1 MKPSWSRSEWQ
12 AGQVLIQAAKL
23 VLFMRLLANLPMVL
37 TWRDE
42 PPTPFAVV
50 FAALTTATTLALIL
64 TWSVVVPFIVKHPA
78 TVLLDVTLSTVLAAV
93 SNSSIVYTA
102 YLACGAFLVGMLFE
116 ASYRHLITIL
126 IIVVYATVII
136 LNPDGAHSPPL
147 IVSVPVW
154 ATIITLLVC
163 VHMGA
168 TLRTLQWRIDAA
180 LEQSAQSAH
189 DAALGEERSR
199 LARELHDSL
208 TKTLV
213 GIGLQAT
220 ALRMKHPECAETA
233 KTISHAANEAVKE
246 SRKILTDLRDGAQTP
261 AQESL
266 QQALEELGTLYDI
279 TVNTELELRHLRS
292 SDPAAYVVRKIVE
305 EAVINAAKHSGAD
318 QVDVV
323 IRSLP
328 GGITAIVS
336 DRGTGMRRGTFDSSV
351 GHYGLTGM
359 RERAA
364 SIGGRVDIDSKPGTG
379 TTISINAPLKGQEH
393 DTKASNSHS

>member
-220 ALRMKHPECAETA
+220 ALR
-233 KTISHAANEAVKE
+233 
-246 SRKILTDLRDGAQTP
+246 RDRQNHFA
-261 AQESL
+261 
-266 QQALEELGTLYDI
+266 
-279 TVNTELELRHLRS
+279 
-292 SDPAAYVVRKIVE
+292 
-305 EAVINAAKHSGAD
+305 
-318 QVDVV
+318 
-323 IRSLP
+323 
-328 GGITAIVS
+328 
-336 DRGTGMRRGTFDSSV
+336 RG
-351 GHYGLTGM
+351 
-359 RERAA
+359 
-364 SIGGRVDIDSKPGTG
+364 
-379 TTISINAPLKGQEH
+379 Q
-393 DTKASNSHS
+393 

>member
-136 LNPDGAHSPPL
+136 LSL
-147 IVSVPVW
+147 IH
-154 ATIITLLVC
+154 I
-163 VHMGA
+163 
-168 TLRTLQWRIDAA
+168 
-180 LEQSAQSAH
+180 
-189 DAALGEERSR
+189 
-199 LARELHDSL
+199 
-208 TKTLV
+208 
-213 GIGLQAT
+213 
-220 ALRMKHPECAETA
+220 
-233 KTISHAANEAVKE
+233 
-246 SRKILTDLRDGAQTP
+246 
-261 AQESL
+261 
-266 QQALEELGTLYDI
+266 
-279 TVNTELELRHLRS
+279 
-292 SDPAAYVVRKIVE
+292 
-305 EAVINAAKHSGAD
+305 
-318 QVDVV
+318 
-323 IRSLP
+323 
-328 GGITAIVS
+328 
-336 DRGTGMRRGTFDSSV
+336 
-351 GHYGLTGM
+351 
-359 RERAA
+359 
-364 SIGGRVDIDSKPGTG
+364 
-379 TTISINAPLKGQEH
+379 
-393 DTKASNSHS
+393 